1 MPLNK
6 SISLPSW
13 EVTRSTAL
21 IKMAPSML
29 SISLRAGCVQNS
41 RWALRFRTLSRQ
53 RFRMAVYMWGRL
65 KVWLRWPLLNLL
77 VPHENPSVFVGNQ
90 PNGIDRGEALS
101 PRHISSPQGD
111 RNGPHPAPHRP
122 PPYYDPPGV
131 TLLSSSSCHP

>member
-41 RWALRFRTLSRQ
+41 HWALRFRTLSRL
-53 RFRMAVYMWGRL
+53 RFRMAVYMWGRP
-65 KVWLRWPLLNLL
+65 KAWSRWLLLNLL
-77 VPHENPSVFVGNQ
+77 VSHENPSLFVGNQ
-90 PNGIDRGEALS
+90 PNGIDRRDPIYRV
-101 PRHISSPQGD
+101 PRVGRRGAHVG
-111 RNGPHPAPHRP
+111 
-122 PPYYDPPGV
+122 
-131 TLLSSSSCHP
+131 TLGCWP